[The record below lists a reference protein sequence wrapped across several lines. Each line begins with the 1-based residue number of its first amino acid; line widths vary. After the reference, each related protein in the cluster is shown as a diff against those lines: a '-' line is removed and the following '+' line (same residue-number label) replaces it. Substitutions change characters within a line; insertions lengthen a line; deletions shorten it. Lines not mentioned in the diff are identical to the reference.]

1 MISGDT
7 LTRVWQETS
16 LSQDAF
22 AAAIGMK
29 RSGVIRLL
37 RPGKHGMFRDNFCR
51 LAQFLGVTT
60 DQLRALLGS
69 EDDGAVEA
77 RGTQSVSGK
86 NRSPETPT
94 PLHIV
99 RPLQIQPV
107 QRNALGDDPV
117 IALITGLDLLNPTI
131 SRYFP
136 AVFSQLRE
144 IFRLAGYRT
153 RLYPGDFPSSA
164 NMGDER
170 AWCELSRDM
179 RHDNIVGVAALFAA
193 LPPALAASGI
203 PVVGDHM
210 TFAHAVAA
218 NDDVVPR
225 AVRYL
230 AASGCR
236 RLAMVA
242 WGPDSDESFMS
253 GTAEQFRKEVER
265 CGLEFHPG
273 WIRNDLH
280 PSMTGVG
287 WSEFREIWTST
298 MQAKPDGLVIAD
310 DQLIPDVARAITEM
324 RISVPGHLR
333 VAAHAIKDLPV
344 ADVKFPMARV
354 EYDSVKHA
362 QVAGEMLLK
371 LIRGE
376 PVAQQHVRLGHRLI
390 APASRT
396 EVETTSEM

>member
-7 LTRVWQETS
+7 LARVWRETS

-37 RPGKHGMFRDNFCR
+37 RPGTHGMFKDNFCR

-60 DQLRALLGS
+60 DQLRAQFGS
-69 EDDGAVEA
+69 EDDRAAEAGGAQGV
-77 RGTQSVSGK
+77 VGK
-86 NRSPETPT
+86 NGSPKTLTPMDV
-94 PLHIV
+94 V
-99 RPLQIQPV
+99 RPLQMQLG
-107 QRNALGDDPV
+107 QRNASVDDRV
-117 IALITGLDLLNPTI
+117 IALITELDLLNPTI

-136 AVFSQLRE
+136 AVFSQLRQL
-144 IFRLAGYRT
+144 FRLAGYRT
-153 RLYPGDFPSSA
+153 RLYPGNFPTSPDPSD
-164 NMGDER
+164 GR
-170 AWCELSRDM
+170 AWWELSRDM
-179 RHDNIVGVAALFAA
+179 RRDNIVGVAGLFADFRA
-193 LPPALAASGI
+193 DLATPGI
-203 PVVGDHM
+203 PIVGDRSIYPYS
-210 TFAHAVAA
+210 VAA
-218 NDDVVPR
+218 GNDVVSR

-230 AASGCR
+230 SASGCR

-242 WGPDSDESFMS
+242 WSPESDDSFVPKA
-253 GTAEQFRKEVER
+253 AEQFRKEVER
-265 CGLEFHPG
+265 CGLEFHPE
-273 WIRNDLH
+273 WIRVDLH

-298 MQAKPDGLVIAD
+298 MHAKPDGLVIAD

-324 RISVPGHLR
+324 RVGVPGQLR
-333 VAAHAIKDLPV
+333 VVAHAIKDLPV
-344 ADVKFPMARV
+344 VDVKFPMARV
-354 EYDSVKHA
+354 EYDAVKHA
-362 QVAGEMLLK
+362 QVVGNMLLK

-396 EVETTSEM
+396 ELGITSEM